1 MTKHPV
7 ALAIA
12 LALSVPVALSGCDS
26 TANLTEQEHI
36 QRAKDFQDKGKLQ
49 GSIVELKNALQK
61 NPDSAG
67 ARLLLGQ
74 IYLKTRQG
82 AEAEKELNRAQQLG
96 ANREVVQPLVGEAL
110 LLMGEYQ
117 RVLDEI
123 QPGDQTSPT
132 NRARTLQLRGHALLK
147 LGKLKEGCDMF
158 QQSRAVDARIPQTY
172 WGLAQCAVAE
182 RDMKQARAWLDE
194 AIKLPSE
201 QAGTRMFIGDWE
213 QLNNNPQAAL
223 AAYGEVLKAEPD
235 NLEALQNRITLNLK
249 AGQVEAARIDIE
261 QVEKLMPKSA
271 PAYYLR
277 ALLLFQQKNFPA
289 TQSALQEVFKTMPGH
304 LPSTLLAGA
313 TAYELGSYEQAE
325 SHLQRYLARYPG
337 QAYATRI
344 LAATQIKQNQAVK
357 ALETLAPLLTPDSR
371 DVQALTLAGEASRA
385 NQDSARATEWFARAA
400 AIDPKNAALRTRMG
414 INHLAEGD
422 FPHGLPELQAAAA
435 MTPKQHEA
443 DNLLVLAYLEQQ
455 QFDKALSVIQTM
467 EKKLPG
473 NPAVGVLRGQAYT
486 GKGDFVR
493 ARSSFEAALATD
505 PDFYPAI
512 ASLAQLDLYEKK
524 PDAASKRFEGVLN
537 KHKNHLQALLALAQ
551 LEALQKNTPE
561 AQDWLKKA
569 IGAHPNALEPR
580 QRLVSLYID
589 NQDYPRALALANE
602 TLQAN
607 PDSLVALDLMGTAQL
622 AAGQKDNALISATRL
637 AEKMPQSVAAQ
648 MKLAQTQL
656 DLGKLDAAR
665 VSLNRVLKMQPGFQ
679 PAQATLVDLEIRSG
693 RSGEALRVARQVQ
706 IAQPKSASGFLMEG
720 RAQMA
725 AKQPAAAAQAFSQA
739 LAIEPKKTTLIQW
752 HQAAYMAGNSAQAD
766 NQIAQWLKAQPTD
779 FSVRAYL
786 AQHYMNNGRTPDAIG
801 QYEVIL
807 QQMPNNALALNNLAA
822 LYQQQKDPR
831 ARATAEK
838 AYKLHPKDAAIQD
851 TLGWILVEMGQHARG
866 LTLLQQA
873 STGAPASASIQ
884 YHLAVALVRTGDTAQ
899 AQKILRKLLL
909 SNAPGFPEAEE
920 AAILLRRL

>member
-1 MTKHPV
+1 METASQPASV
-7 ALAIA
+7 

-36 QRAKDFQDKGKLQ
+36 QRAKDFEDNGKLQ

-96 ANREVVQPLVGEAL
+96 TNREVVQPLVGEAL

-117 RVLDEI
+117 RVIDEI

-132 NRARTLQLRGHALLK
+132 NRARILQLRGHALLK

-172 WGLAQCAVAE
+172 WGLAQCAVAKRE
-182 RDMKQARAWLDE
+182 MKQARAWLDE
-194 AIKLPSE
+194 AIKLPAE

-249 AGQVEAARIDIE
+249 AGQVEAARVDIE
-261 QVEKLMPKSA
+261 QVEKLMPKTA
-271 PAYYLR
+271 PAYYVR

-289 TQSALQEVFKTMPGH
+289 TQSALQEVFKTMPRH

-313 TAYELGSYEQAE
+313 TAFELGSYEQAE
-325 SHLQRYLARYPG
+325 SYLQRYLARYPG
-337 QAYATRI
+337 QDYATRI
-344 LAATQIKQNQAVK
+344 LAATQIKQNQADK
-357 ALETLAPLLTPDSR
+357 ALETLAPLLTPDSQ

-385 NQDSARATEWFARAA
+385 KQDSARAAEWFARAA
-400 AIDPKNAALRTRMG
+400 AIDPNNAALRTRMG
-414 INHLAEGD
+414 INHLSAGD

-455 QFDKALSVIQTM
+455 QFDKALSTIESM
-467 EKKLPG
+467 ERKLPG
-473 NPAVGVLRGQAYT
+473 NPAVSVLRGQAFT
-486 GKGDFVR
+486 GKNDLVR
-493 ARSSFEAALATD
+493 ARTSFEAALATD
-505 PDFYPAI
+505 RDFYPAI
-512 ASLAQLDLYEKK
+512 ASLAQLDLYEKR
-524 PDAASKRFEGVLN
+524 PDAARKRFEGVLS
-537 KHKNHLQALLALAQ
+537 KHENHLQAMLALAQ
-551 LEALQKNTPE
+551 LETLQQNSPAALN
-561 AQDWLKKA
+561 WLKKA
-569 IGAHPNALEPR
+569 AAAHPKALEPR
-580 QRLVSLYID
+580 QRLVSLYIG
-589 NQDYPRALALANE
+589 NQEYPKALAIANE
-602 TLQAN
+602 TLQAL
-607 PDSLVALDLMGTAQL
+607 PDSLVALDLLGTAQL
-622 AAGQKDNALISATRL
+622 AAGQKGNALASAMRL
-637 AEKMPQSVAAQ
+637 AEKMPQAVAAQ

-656 DLGKLDAAR
+656 SLGKRDAAR
-665 VSLNRVLKMQPGFQ
+665 ITLNKVLTIQPDFQ
-679 PAQATLVDLEIRSG
+679 PAQETLVDLEIRSG
-693 RSGEALRVARQVQ
+693 RTGEALRVARQMQ
-706 IAQPKSASGFLMEG
+706 LAHPKSVAGFLMEG
-720 RAQMA
+720 KAQLA
-725 AKQPAAAAQAFSQA
+725 AKQPAAAAQAFMQA
-739 LAIEPKKTTLIQW
+739 LTIERKNTTFIQW
-752 HQAAYMAGNSAQAD
+752 HQAAFLAGNVSQAD
-766 NQIAQWLKAQPTD
+766 NQITQWLKAQPAD
-779 FSVRAYL
+779 FPVRAYL
-786 AQHYMNNGRTPDAIG
+786 AQHYMNSERTPEAIG

-838 AYKLHPKDAAIQD
+838 AYKLSPKDAATQD
-851 TLGWILVEMGQHARG
+851 TLGWILLEQGQSARG
-866 LTLLQQA
+866 LQLIQNAVSVQPNIPTLR
-873 STGAPASASIQ
+873 
-884 YHLAVALVRTGDTAQ
+884 YHLAVALAQTGSKTQ
-899 AQKILRKLLL
+899 ARAELEKLLAK
-909 SNAPGFPEAEE
+909 SPAFPEA
-920 AAILLRRL
+920 AAAKILLNSL

>member
-12 LALSVPVALSGCDS
+12 LALSVSVALPGCDS
-26 TANLTEQEHI
+26 TANLSEQEHI
-36 QRAKDFQDKGKLQ
+36 QRAKDFEDKGNLQ

-96 ANREVVQPLVGEAL
+96 ANREVVQPLLGEAL

-158 QQSRAVDARIPQTY
+158 QQSLAVDARIPQTY
-172 WGLAQCAVAE
+172 WGLAQCSVAE
-182 RDMKQARAWLDE
+182 REMKQARAWLDE
-194 AIKLPSE
+194 AIKLPVE

-223 AAYGEVLKAEPD
+223 AAYSEVLKAEPD

-249 AGQVEAARIDIE
+249 AGKVEAARVDIE
-261 QVEKLMPKSA
+261 QVEKLMPKTA

-289 TQSALQEVFKTMPGH
+289 TQSALQEVFKTMPRH

-313 TAYELGSYEQAE
+313 TAFELGSYEQAE
-325 SHLQRYLARYPG
+325 SYLQRYLARYPG

-344 LAATQIKQNQAVK
+344 LAATQIRQNQADK
-357 ALETLAPLLTPDSR
+357 ALETLAPLLTPDSQ

-385 NQDSARATEWFARAA
+385 KQDSARAAEWFARAA
-400 AIDPKNAALRTRMG
+400 AIDPNNAALRTRMG
-414 INHLAEGD
+414 INHLSAGD

-455 QFDKALSVIQTM
+455 QFDKALSTIESM
-467 EKKLPG
+467 ERKLPG
-473 NPAVGVLRGQAYT
+473 NPAVSVLRGQAFT
-486 GKGDFVR
+486 GKNDLVR
-493 ARSSFEAALATD
+493 ARTSFEAALATD

-512 ASLAQLDLYEKK
+512 ASLAQLDFYEKR
-524 PDAASKRFEGVLN
+524 PDAARNRFEGVLS
-537 KHKNHLQALLALAQ
+537 KHKNHLQAMLALAQ
-551 LEALQKNTPE
+551 LETLQQNSPAALN
-561 AQDWLKKA
+561 WLKKA
-569 IGAHPNALEPR
+569 AAAHPKALEPR
-580 QRLVSLYID
+580 QRLVSLYIG
-589 NQDYPRALALANE
+589 NQDYPKALAIANE
-602 TLQAN
+602 TLQAQ
-607 PDSLVALDLMGTAQL
+607 PDSLVALDLLGTAQL
-622 AAGQKDNALISATRL
+622 AAGQKDNALASAMRL
-637 AEKMPQSVAAQ
+637 AEKMPQAVAAQ
-648 MKLAQTQL
+648 MKLAQTQFS
-656 DLGKLDAAR
+656 LGKRDAAR
-665 VSLNRVLKMQPGFQ
+665 TTLNKVLTIQPDFQ
-679 PAQATLVDLEIRSG
+679 AAQETLVDLEIQSG
-693 RSGEALRVARQVQ
+693 RTSEALRVARQMQ
-706 IAQPKSASGFLMEG
+706 IAHPKSAGGFLMEG
-720 RAQMA
+720 KAQLA
-725 AKQPAAAAQAFSQA
+725 AKQPAAAAQAFMQA
-739 LAIEPKKTTLIQW
+739 LTIERKNTTLIQW
-752 HQAAYMAGNSAQAD
+752 HQAAFLAGNASQAD
-766 NQIAQWLKAQPTD
+766 NQIAQWLKAQPAD

-786 AQHYMNNGRTPDAIG
+786 AQHYMNNRRTPEAIG

-838 AYKLHPKDAAIQD
+838 AYKLSPKDAATQD
-851 TLGWILVEMGQHARG
+851 TLGWILLEQGQSERG
-866 LTLLQQA
+866 LQLIRSAVSVQPNIPTLR
-873 STGAPASASIQ
+873 
-884 YHLAVALVRTGDTAQ
+884 YHLAVALAQTGSKTQARTE
-899 AQKILRKLLL
+899 LEKLLAK
-909 SNAPGFPEAEE
+909 SPVFPEA
-920 AAILLRRL
+920 AAAKVLLDSL